1 VVIRPTRL
9 LAAIGVGYIASL
21 SLYSKLPGPYLT
33 TPHPLPAARLLI
45 ALVLPTAAA
54 AISALLRHL
63 WLCDPIRRADPEFE
77 TTYRA
82 IVFRIVVFMIAI
94 HLLVVADLAGVEIV
108 RAFAGRAVLVL
119 TGLTLVGVG
128 DLLPRTRPNIVFGIR
143 TPRTL
148 ADRRVWMETHRVGG
162 YVAVGLGLVI
172 ALSGA
177 FLPGTMMPLV
187 VGPTGLLAG
196 SVLVASY
203 RRSSHA

>member
-1 VVIRPTRL
+1 
-9 LAAIGVGYIASL
+9 
-21 SLYSKLPGPYLT
+21 
-33 TPHPLPAARLLI
+33 
-45 ALVLPTAAA
+45 
-54 AISALLRHL
+54 LLRHL
-63 WLCDPIRRADPEFE
+63 WRCDPIRSADPEFE

-94 HLLVVADLAGVEIV
+94 HLLVVADLVGVEIV
-108 RAFAGRAVLVL
+108 RAFAGRAVLIL

-128 DLLPRTRPNIVFGIR
+128 DLLPRTRPDIVLGIR

-148 ADRRVWMETHRVGG
+148 AYRRVWMETHRVGG
-162 YVAVGLGLVI
+162 YVAVGLGVVI